1 MSDQRSSPDESP
13 VLPPPLIVDSPCQV
27 ASLQQMLQE
36 AKRVAV
42 DTESNSLYAY
52 RPRVCLIQISTD
64 DADAL
69 IDPLQ
74 LDVKAE
80 LACLQDLFADPS
92 VEKVFHA
99 AEYDVMGL
107 RRDFGFSF
115 ANLFDT
121 MTAARILGWDQFGLG
136 TILEQRFG
144 ISLNKRHQRANWGQR
159 PLSPVLIRYAQMDT
173 HYLLPLRDQLF
184 AMLEAGGHLEEAR
197 ELFDELCQVEWQ
209 EAEFDPQGFWRIG
222 GVHSL
227 EPEGI
232 AVLRELYLYR
242 DEQARQRDVPPFKIM
257 TDQILLGLAAT
268 KPRSMRQL
276 AQVVGIGAAQ
286 VRRYGMGIL
295 EAVRRG
301 LRASPPSPARHYSS
315 YSDEQVVRRF
325 EALHSWRKQRAAQRG
340 VSSEVVMPRDALWEL
355 AQVAPRNW
363 EQLQAIRSV
372 GPWRLKTYG
381 DEILRVLDSVDT
393 IQPEGK

>member
-1 MSDQRSSPDESP
+1 MSGQHSSPDESP
-13 VLPPPLIVDSPCQV
+13 ALPPPLIVDSPCQV
-27 ASLQQMLQE
+27 DSLRQMLQGVR
-36 AKRVAV
+36 RVAV

-64 DADAL
+64 NADAL
-69 IDPLQ
+69 IDPLL

-80 LACLQDLFADPS
+80 LACLGELFADPS

-136 TILEQRFG
+136 AILEQRFG
-144 ISLNKRHQRANWGQR
+144 ITLDKRHQRANWGQR

-173 HYLLPLRDQLF
+173 HYLLPLRDELF
-184 AMLEAGGHLEEAR
+184 AMLEASGRLEEAR

-209 EAEFDPQGFWRIG
+209 GTEFDPQGFWRIG
-222 GVHSL
+222 GAHSL
-227 EPEGI
+227 EPDGI

-257 TDQILLGLAAT
+257 TDQVLLALAAT
-268 KPRSMRQL
+268 RPRSLRQL
-276 AQVVGIGAAQ
+276 AQITGITAGQ
-286 VRRYGMGIL
+286 VRRYGLGIL
-295 EAVRRG
+295 GAVRRG
-301 LRASPPSPARHYSS
+301 LKAGPPSPPRHYSG
-315 YSDEQVVRRF
+315 YLNEQVVRRF
-325 EALHSWRKQRAAQRG
+325 EALHTWRKKRAIQRG
-340 VSSEVVMPRDALWEL
+340 VSSEVVMPRDTLWEL

-363 EQLQAIRSV
+363 EQLQAIRSI

-381 DEILRVLDSVDT
+381 HEILQVLDSVDAT
-393 IQPEGK
+393 QPAKE

>member
-1 MSDQRSSPDESP
+1 
-13 VLPPPLIVDSPCQV
+13 
-27 ASLQQMLQE
+27 MLQG

-52 RPRVCLIQISTD
+52 RPRVCLIQLSTD
-64 DADAL
+64 STDAL

-74 LDVKAE
+74 VDVKAE
-80 LACLQDLFADPS
+80 LACLEELFADPS

-136 TILEQRFG
+136 AILEQRFG
-144 ISLNKRHQRANWGQR
+144 ITLNKRHQRANWGQR
-159 PLSPVLIRYAQMDT
+159 PLSPALIRYAQMDT
-173 HYLLPLRDQLF
+173 HYLLPLRDELF

-197 ELFDELCQVEWQ
+197 ELFSELCEVEWQ
-209 EAEFDPQGFWRIG
+209 GMEFDPQGFWRIG
-222 GVHSL
+222 GAHSL

-257 TDQILLGLAAT
+257 TDQTLLALAAT
-268 KPRSMRQL
+268 RPRSMRQL
-276 AQVVGIGAAQ
+276 AQIADIGAGQ
-286 VRRYGMGIL
+286 VRRYGAGIL

-301 LRASPPSPARHYSS
+301 VRAGPPSPPRHYSG
-315 YSDEQVVRRF
+315 YSNEQVMRRF
-325 EALHSWRKQRAAQRG
+325 EALHAWRKQRAVQRG
-340 VSSEVVMPRDALWEL
+340 VSSEVVMPRDVLWEL

-363 EQLQAIRSV
+363 EQLRVIRSI

-381 DEILRVLDSVDT
+381 DEILQVLDSVDAA
-393 IQPEGK
+393 QPARE